1 MVERVNSTIIYYKNF
16 YKCHNVPL
24 MQQYDNLKNK
34 TYYLKN
40 RTQSIYIST
49 IQNDRPTKN
58 LKKYV
63 LQKENYK
70 TWI

>member
-1 MVERVNSTIIYYKNF
+1 
-16 YKCHNVPL
+16 